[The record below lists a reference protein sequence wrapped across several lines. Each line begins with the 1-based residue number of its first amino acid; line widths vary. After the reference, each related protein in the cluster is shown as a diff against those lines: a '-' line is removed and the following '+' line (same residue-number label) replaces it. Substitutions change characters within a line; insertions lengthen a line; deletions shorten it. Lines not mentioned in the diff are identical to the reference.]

1 MYCKVLFI
9 LYICKKNYTMKRIL
23 LLMILMSF
31 FVNAQTHRFIYELQF
46 KRDSTSETKEKVN
59 FVLDINPKDVKF
71 YEFNYLESDS
81 INKVKGTYDH
91 QYGGDFITLKRE
103 RNSFKNQNYELIN
116 FDMFSYPTEDQ
127 INWQLSD
134 ETKKMGDYTLQKAT
148 TKFGGRNWTAWF
160 NKDINISEGPYKF
173 RGLPGLIFQ
182 LEDSKSNFIFTL
194 VKSKKLK
201 ETYDTL
207 GFVETFYGRKP
218 LQISEKMRIK
228 KKKEFYND
236 PLASMRNNFKENMQG
251 QMFVMGTKI
260 TNIEQFNEL
269 SKKLQEMLRKI
280 NNPIEL
286 DKAVKY

>member
-1 MYCKVLFI
+1 
-9 LYICKKNYTMKRIL
+9 MKRIL

-160 NKDINISEGPYKF
+160 NKEINISEGPYKF